1 MRLRLPASPH
11 RAAIAEGA
19 VLSPEAILD
28 WIGEERGTI
37 TLVEGVGGWEV
48 PITADFRVS
57 ALAERLGWPV
67 LIVAGDKL
75 GALNHTLLTVEAVR
89 AKGLLVAGIVLVA
102 GPEPTANLEDLRA
115 LLPNTPVRTL
125 PRLPNLERQT
135 LAEAGR
141 ALLQG

>member
-1 MRLRLPASPH
+1 M
-11 RAAIAEGA
+11 
-19 VLSPEAILD
+19 
-28 WIGEERGTI
+28 
-37 TLVEGVGGWEV
+37 

-125 PRLPNLERQT
+125 PRLPNLQRQT
-135 LAEAGR
+135 LAAAGR